1 MLVRDSA
8 DQAQIN
14 GEIMN
19 KRSTGLTTAGLVL
32 VLGTGCGAQ
41 GPGILSSTTTTEI
54 PSQPPATHQPGPTP
68 SGQDTGAPVRVT
80 TIPLGRHSGVE
91 AKLPINGYYAAPGME
106 ITFDASTSTG
116 AINKYEWDL
125 DGDGA
130 FDATTAAPVIKH
142 TYMREFDGEMVL
154 RVSNP
159 IGSTHILKTPVRVS
173 ATPAHQ
179 QLAPPENVQVDVL
192 STVNGVSEIKVT
204 WESDDPAVD
213 SWGVAI
219 NGFPAGRVEKIAR
232 TVTVADIQRKE
243 EVLVEILGL
252 TSDGA
257 LGLRAGTTLPAAK

>member
-1 MLVRDSA
+1 M
-8 DQAQIN
+8 
-14 GEIMN
+14 
-19 KRSTGLTTAGLVL
+19 TAGLVL
-32 VLGTGCGAQ
+32 VLCTGCGAQ

-54 PSQPPATHQPGPTP
+54 PSSPPAATHQASPTP

-116 AINKYEWDL
+116 AISKYEWDL

-130 FDATTAAPVIKH
+130 FDTTTAEPVIKH
-142 TYMREFDGEMVL
+142 TYMQEFDGEMIL

-173 ATPAHQ
+173 MTPAHQ
-179 QLAPPENVQVDVL
+179 QLAPPENVQVEVL

-204 WESDDPAVD
+204 WESSDPAVD
-213 SWGVAI
+213 SWAVAI
-219 NGFPAGRVEKIAR
+219 NGFPAGRVEKTAR
-232 TVTVADIQRKE
+232 TVTVTDIQRKE

-252 TSDGA
+252 TPDGA